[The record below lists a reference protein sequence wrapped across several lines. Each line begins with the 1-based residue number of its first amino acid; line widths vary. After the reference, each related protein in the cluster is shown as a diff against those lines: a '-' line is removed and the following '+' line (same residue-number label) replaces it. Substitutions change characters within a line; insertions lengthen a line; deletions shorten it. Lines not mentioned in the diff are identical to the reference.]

1 MMPAEWARHERT
13 LMAWPCRLDLWGEQL
28 AAAKREYAGVA
39 NATAAFEPVTM
50 VCADDAAVAEARAML
65 AGEVEVVVLPIDD
78 SWLRDCGPIFVT
90 DGAGRRAG
98 VHFGFN
104 AWGGKFPPWERDAAV
119 GAALVER
126 LGDPVYRAPFVLEGG
141 QITVDGQG
149 TVITTEQCL
158 LHENRNPHLDRD
170 AIEAGLRAFLGVDRV
185 VWLEHG
191 LVEDRDTDGHVDVVA
206 AFTAPARVLAQS
218 APPGNPNH
226 ERLLGNRERLE
237 RAGLEVL

>member
-1 MMPAEWARHERT
+1 MPAEWARHERT

-126 LGDPVYRAPFVLEGG
+126 LGDPGYPAPVGFGG
-141 QITVDGQG
+141 GSITVDGQG
-149 TVITTEQCL
+149 AGVTKGPCP
-158 LHENRNPHLDRD
+158 LH
-170 AIEAGLRAFLGVDRV
+170 A
-185 VWLEHG
+185 
-191 LVEDRDTDGHVDVVA
+191 
-206 AFTAPARVLAQS
+206 
-218 APPGNPNH
+218 NPNPEPDPGPIH
-226 ERLLGNRERLE
+226 GGP
-237 RAGLEVL
+237 AA